1 MKVYLDNAA
10 TTPMAPEIIQM
21 MSEMMKTDF
30 GNPSSVHSFGR
41 KSRIIIE
48 KARKTIAELLN
59 TSPGSIFFTS
69 GGTESDNMAIRC
81 AIHDYKLTHVVT
93 SKISHLAVLNPLLDL
108 EKEGA
113 IKISYIKLDKSGVI
127 SMPHLQ
133 ELLNKNPRTLV
144 SIMHANNEIGT
155 IQDLKK
161 IGEIC
166 KEHSAI
172 FHSDT
177 VQTVGHFPFNI
188 QGLNVDFITASAHKF
203 HGPKGVGF
211 VYISEDIKI
220 KPLLRGGA
228 QERNMRAGTE
238 NASAIAGL
246 AMAMEIAYK
255 NLDKDMQYIKELKS
269 YMIKRLKEEIEDVQ
283 FYGNSEDLENSL
295 YTLLSCHFPETD
307 MSEMLLFNL
316 DILGVACSGG
326 SACSSGSSKR
336 SHVVTEIDPDSSRP
350 AIRFSF
356 SKYNTKEDIDF
367 AIEKLKE
374 LFA

>member
-1 MKVYLDNAA
+1 MC
-10 TTPMAPEIIQM
+10 
-21 MSEMMKTDF
+21 
-30 GNPSSVHSFGR
+30 
-41 KSRIIIE
+41 
-48 KARKTIAELLN
+48 
-59 TSPGSIFFTS
+59 SIS
-69 GGTESDNMAIRC
+69 G
-81 AIHDYKLTHVVT
+81 
-93 SKISHLAVLNPLLDL
+93 
-108 EKEGA
+108 
-113 IKISYIKLDKSGVI
+113 
-127 SMPHLQ
+127 
-133 ELLNKNPRTLV
+133 
-144 SIMHANNEIGT
+144 
-155 IQDLKK
+155 
-161 IGEIC
+161 
-166 KEHSAI
+166 
-172 FHSDT
+172 
-177 VQTVGHFPFNI
+177 
-188 QGLNVDFITASAHKF
+188 
-203 HGPKGVGF
+203 
-211 VYISEDIKI
+211 
-220 KPLLRGGA
+220 
-228 QERNMRAGTE
+228 
-238 NASAIAGL
+238 
-246 AMAMEIAYK
+246 IAYK